1 MPRPRPPHLQREI
14 TRHGKPVWYVRV
26 HRGPRARI
34 KAEFGTPEFDAEYRA
49 ALAGNHVRK
58 ASPSNSSLAWLLAR
72 YRETTAWSEL
82 SPATR
87 RQRDNIFVGVMATAG
102 SEPYV
107 RITTDTILAGKD
119 RRAATPHQARNFLDA
134 MRGLFRWAHAAKLI
148 KADPAAGVSNPKRK
162 GGDGFIPWTETTC
175 RRL

>member
-1 MPRPRPPHLQREI
+1 M
-14 TRHGKPVWYVRV
+14 
-26 HRGPRARI
+26 RI

-87 RQRDNIFVGVMATAG
+87 RQRENIFVGVMATAG
-102 SEPYV
+102 SEPYA
-107 RITTDTILAGKD
+107 RITTATILAGKD

-134 MRGLFRWAHAAKLI
+134 MRGLFRWAHDCEVRQGRSYRWRQQSEAQGRRWLHRL
-148 KADPAAGVSNPKRK
+148 DRR
-162 GGDGFIPWTETTC
+162 TC